1 MGGQTTDLIK
11 EKLDIADVIKPY
23 VHLAPAGKNLKGLCP
38 FHKEKSGSFMVN
50 PERQIWHCFGCGLGG
65 DMFGFVMRYENVDF
79 IEALKMLADKAGVD
93 MRVSGNRDEQ
103 QYTVLYEIN
112 RAAKNYFVA
121 ALAAD
126 SPAGLPAKASATAGT
141 PATVSTP
148 ASVREYIASRGLTQK
163 TVEEFEIG
171 FAPPANDSLMR
182 FLAKMGFSVTD
193 IERAGMAFKTERGTY
208 WDRFRDR
215 VMFPLH
221 NSSGKVIGFTGR
233 ILPGHESDKTGKYV
247 NSPET
252 PIFSKSKLL
261 FGFWKTKNAIR
272 ETNTAVLVEGQMDF
286 LMSYQDGIT
295 NAVAT
300 SGTAL
305 TVEHLKTL
313 RRLAEN
319 LVLAFDNDGAGRA
332 AAERT
337 IDAAAAFDFNV
348 KVLPL
353 TEGAKDPADIVKG
366 EPGKMM
372 KLIAEAMPA
381 MEYYFQYHGIKK
393 DQELAEKKKSI
404 RAVLTKIKNISSPV
418 EQSHWLGQLS
428 SRSGMSEQVLA
439 AEMRQLKIEGAKPN
453 AETVSSPEGLA
464 AAANKLEAILQR
476 LLSIV
481 LVTPAL
487 LPHMEKHF
495 SLMPGEYQEAF
506 EYIQKPFAAPKTGP
520 IAQLLDLIH
529 LRSSLETSDPA
540 KVEHEFKDLV
550 LALQAE
556 YIKNRKKEIQEE
568 LKEAEKAKDETKVA
582 QLLAEYQKLSK
593 KA

>member
-11 EKLDIADVIKPY
+11 EKLDIVDVIKPY

-79 IEALKMLADKAGVD
+79 IEALKMLADKAGVELK
-93 MRVSGNRDEQ
+93 RIGNSDQ
-103 QYTVLYEIN
+103 KKYDSIYEIN
-112 RAAKNYFVA
+112 RIAKDYFVSSLNESAGKA
-121 ALAAD
+121 AVQYLHQ
-126 SPAGLPAKASATAGT
+126 
-141 PATVSTP
+141 
-148 ASVREYIASRGLTQK
+148 RGLTDE
-163 TVEEFEIG
+163 TITTFELGVALPGNDNLMRHLTKMG
-171 FAPPANDSLMR
+171 FAPETIKEAGLISKND
-182 FLAKMGFSVTD
+182 
-193 IERAGMAFKTERGTY
+193 RGLY
-208 WDRFRDR
+208 YDFFRNR
-215 VMFPLH
+215 IMFPLH
-221 NSSGKVIGFTGR
+221 NGSGKVIGFTGR
-233 ILPGHESDKTGKYV
+233 VMPGNESAEVGKYV
-247 NSPET
+247 NSHES
-252 PIFSKSKLL
+252 PIFNKSKLL
-261 FGFWKTKNAIR
+261 FGFWKTKNVIR
-272 ETNTAVLVEGQMDF
+272 ETSTAVLVEGQMDF

-305 TVEHLKTL
+305 TAEHLTVL
-313 RRLAEN
+313 RRLCEN

-348 KVLPL
+348 RVLPL

-366 EPGKMM
+366 ESGKMM
-372 KLIAEAMPA
+372 KLIAAAMPA

-393 DQELAEKKKSI
+393 DQELTEKKKSI

-439 AEMRQLKIEGAKPN
+439 AEMWQLKIEGAKPS
-453 AETVSSPEGLA
+453 AATVSAPEESLA
-464 AAANKLEAILQR
+464 AASNKLEAILQR

-495 SLMPGEYQEAF
+495 SLMPTEYQEAF
-506 EYIQKPFAAPKTGP
+506 GYIKDAKAAPKTGP
-520 IAQLLDLIH
+520 IAGLLDLIH

-556 YIKNRKKEIQEE
+556 YLKNRKKEIQEE
-568 LKEAEKAKDETKVA
+568 LKEAEKAKDEAKVA
-582 QLLAEYQKLSK
+582 QLLAEYQKISK
-593 KA
+593 K

>member
-1 MGGQTTDLIK
+1 MPGQTTDLIK
-11 EKLDIADVIKPY
+11 EKLDIVDVIKPY

-38 FHKEKSGSFMVN
+38 FHKEKTGSFMVS
-50 PERQIWHCFGCGLGG
+50 PDRQIWHCFGCGLGG

-93 MRVSGNRDEQ
+93 MKISGNRDER
-103 QYTVLYEIN
+103 QYNVLYEVN
-112 RAAKNYFVA
+112 RTAKNYFVA
-121 ALAAD
+121 ALAA
-126 SPAGLPAKASATAGT
+126 
-141 PATVSTP
+141 P
-148 ASVREYIASRGLTQK
+148 ASTLVREYLASRGLTAK
-163 TVEEFEIG
+163 TIEEFEIG
-171 FAPPANDSLMR
+171 FAPPANDSLLR
-182 FLAKMGFSVTD
+182 FLTKKGFTVTD
-193 IERAGMAFKTERGTY
+193 VEKAGVAFKTDRGTY
-208 WDRFRDR
+208 WDRFRNR

-233 ILPGHESDKTGKYV
+233 VLPGHENENMGKYV

-261 FGFWKTKNAIR
+261 FGFWKTKAAIR
-272 ETNTAVLVEGQMDF
+272 ESNTAVLVEGQMDF

-305 TVEHLKTL
+305 TEEHLRVL
-313 RRLAEN
+313 RRLCEN

-353 TEGAKDPADIVKG
+353 ADPSASSGQAAPKDPADIVKS
-366 EPGKMM
+366 EPGKMAQ
-372 KLIAEAMPA
+372 LIAQAMPA
-381 MEYYFQYHGIKK
+381 MEYYFQYHGIVK
-393 DQELAEKKKSI
+393 DQPLLEKKKAI
-404 RAVLTKIKNISSPV
+404 RAVLTKIKTISSPV
-418 EQSHWLGQLS
+418 EQSHWLGQLAD
-428 SRSGMSEQVLA
+428 RSGMSEQVLA
-439 AEMRQLKIEGAKPN
+439 AEMRQLKTEGGKMR
-453 AETVSSPEGLA
+453 AEEVKGVAESAVA
-464 AAANKLEAILQR
+464 AGSHLDVILER

-481 LVTPAL
+481 LAAPAL
-487 LPHMEKHF
+487 LPHLEKHF

-506 EYIQKPFAAPKTGP
+506 AYIKKPFAAPQTGP

-529 LRSSLETSDPA
+529 LRSSLESSDPA
-540 KVEHEFKDLV
+540 KIEREFADLV

-556 YIKNRKKEIQEE
+556 YTKGRRRQIQEE

-582 QLLAEYQKLSK
+582 QLLAEYQKLTK
-593 KA
+593 R

>member
-1 MGGQTTDLIK
+1 MPGQTTDLIK

-65 DMFGFVMRYENVDF
+65 DIFGFVMRYENVDF
-79 IEALKMLADKAGVD
+79 IEALKMLADKAGVELK
-93 MRVSGNRDEQ
+93 RVGNSDQ
-103 QYTVLYEIN
+103 KKYDSLYEIN
-112 RAAKNYFVA
+112 RIAKDYFVSS
-121 ALAAD
+121 LNE
-126 SPAGLPAKASATAGT
+126 PAGKAA
-141 PATVSTP
+141 VQ
-148 ASVREYIASRGLTQK
+148 YLHQRGLTDE
-163 TVEEFEIG
+163 TINTFELGVALPGNDNLMRHLTKMG
-171 FAPPANDSLMR
+171 FAPEVIREAGLISKND
-182 FLAKMGFSVTD
+182 
-193 IERAGMAFKTERGTY
+193 RGLY
-208 WDRFRDR
+208 YDFFRNR
-215 VMFPLH
+215 IMFPLH
-221 NSSGKVIGFTGR
+221 NGSGKVIGFTGR
-233 ILPGHESDKTGKYV
+233 VMPGNESADVGKYV
-247 NSPET
+247 NSHES
-252 PIFSKSKLL
+252 PIFNKSKLL
-261 FGFWKTKNAIR
+261 FGFWKTKNVIR
-272 ETNTAVLVEGQMDF
+272 ETGTAVLVEGQMDF

-305 TVEHLKTL
+305 TAEHLTVL
-313 RRLAEN
+313 RRLCEN

-348 KVLPL
+348 RVLPL
-353 TEGAKDPADIVKG
+353 TEGAKDPADIVKA
-366 EPGKMM
+366 ESGKMM
-372 KLIAEAMPA
+372 KLIAAAMPA

-393 DQELAEKKKSI
+393 DQELTEKKKSI

-428 SRSGMSEQVLA
+428 ARSGMSEQVLA
-439 AEMRQLKIEGAKPN
+439 AEMRQLKIEGSKPS
-453 AETVSSPEGLA
+453 AATVSVPEESLA
-464 AAANKLEAILQR
+464 TASNKLEMILQR

-487 LPHMEKHF
+487 LPHLEKHF
-495 SLMPGEYQEAF
+495 ALMPGEYQEAF

-520 IAQLLDLIH
+520 ISQLLDLIH
-529 LRSSLETSDPA
+529 LRSSLETADPA

-556 YIKNRKKEIQEE
+556 YIKSRKKEIQDE
-568 LKEAEKAKDETKVA
+568 LKEAEKAKDEAKVT
-582 QLLAEYQKLSK
+582 QLLAEYQRISK
-593 KA
+593 K